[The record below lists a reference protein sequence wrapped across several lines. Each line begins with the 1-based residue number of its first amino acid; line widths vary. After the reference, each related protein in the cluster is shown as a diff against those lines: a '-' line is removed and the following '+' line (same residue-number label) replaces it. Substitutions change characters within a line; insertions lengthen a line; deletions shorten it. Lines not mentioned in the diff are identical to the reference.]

1 VLVPPGQH
9 TAFQLDGVLE
19 TLRLK
24 QADRGYT
31 AVCTQANG
39 DDRLLCI
46 ELQKRKTVLQR
57 MDRHTHSAGY
67 MTAPPFSP
75 AAYIDNLYWVVPG
88 ETGMEFGCADV
99 VNASDWQPPEHFLF
113 FAGCG
118 APPSGYQFVSL
129 DSFGDYTFFGIRP
142 TCYTQ

>member
-1 VLVPPGQH
+1 MLVLPGQH
-9 TAFQLDGVLE
+9 AAFLLDCVLE

-24 QADRGYT
+24 QTDRGYA

-39 DDRLLCI
+39 DDWLLGI
-46 ELQKRKTVLQR
+46 ELQSRKTVIQR
-57 MDRHTHSAGY
+57 MDRHTHSAGFVA
-67 MTAPPFSP
+67 APQFRR
-75 AAYIDNLYWVVPG
+75 AAYIDNLYWIVRG